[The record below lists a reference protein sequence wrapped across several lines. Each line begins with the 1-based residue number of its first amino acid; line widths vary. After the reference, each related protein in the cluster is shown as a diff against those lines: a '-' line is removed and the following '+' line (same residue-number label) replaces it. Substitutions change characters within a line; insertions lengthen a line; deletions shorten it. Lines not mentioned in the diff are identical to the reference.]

1 MHAWRWHDRAIEATM
16 TQQDSQDP
24 APSGMKIC
32 AIQWKWKRW
41 WMSVVNLRTVAVIEI
56 VAHGDVK
63 SFIDILANYQLKE
76 LVMEGT

>member
-1 MHAWRWHDRAIEATM
+1 
-16 TQQDSQDP
+16 
-24 APSGMKIC
+24 
-32 AIQWKWKRW
+32 
-41 WMSVVNLRTVAVIEI
+41 MSVVNLRTVAASEI